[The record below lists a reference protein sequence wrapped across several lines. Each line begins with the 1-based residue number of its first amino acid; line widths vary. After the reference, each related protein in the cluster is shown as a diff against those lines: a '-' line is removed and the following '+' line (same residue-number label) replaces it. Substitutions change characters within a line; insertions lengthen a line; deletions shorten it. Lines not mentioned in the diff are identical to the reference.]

1 MRTRLLSDIAYI
13 LRVYIRTDFPLYLE
27 DGGFNDRSLLG
38 PDPDPEAMTIEAETV
53 LYALPDA
60 CLYQG
65 CGLKW
70 DEDAYTQLQ
79 QEVLA
84 AYDHAN
90 RFEAWCDADLG
101 VTTDEVCDLISE
113 LLCMPSITD
122 IAANSILCYAL
133 DNGFADLLPTDNST
147 QSVLKLEHLYWLW
160 FAASNYTIFG
170 EKVA

>member
-13 LRVYIRTDFPLYLE
+13 LRVYIRDDFPLYLE
-27 DGGFNDRSLLG
+27 DYGFNDRSLLG
-38 PDPDPEAMTIEAETV
+38 PDPEPDDMTIEVETV

-79 QEVLA
+79 LEVLA
-84 AYDHAN
+84 AYDHAD

-113 LLCMPSITD
+113 LLAMPSITD

-133 DNGFADLLPTDNST
+133 DNGYADLLPTDNGPESA
-147 QSVLKLEHLYWLW
+147 LKLEHLYWLW
-160 FAASNYTIFG
+160 FKANNFTLFG
-170 EKVA
+170 QKVA

>member
-13 LRVYIRTDFPLYLE
+13 LRVYIRDDFQLHLE
-27 DGGFNDRSLLG
+27 DGGFSDRSLLG
-38 PDPDPEAMTIEAETV
+38 PDPDPEDMTIEAETV
-53 LYALPDA
+53 LYALPEA

>member
-13 LRVYIRTDFPLYLE
+13 LGVYIRNDFPLYLE
-27 DGGFNDRSLLG
+27 DYGFNDRSLLG
-38 PDPDPEAMTIEAETV
+38 PDPDPEDMTIEAETV

-60 CLYQG
+60 CLYEG

-70 DEDAYTQLQ
+70 NEDAYCQLQ
-79 QEVLA
+79 QEVLES
-84 AYDHAN
+84 YDHSD
-90 RFEAWCDADLG
+90 RFEAWCEADLG

-113 LLCMPSITD
+113 LLCMPSVTD

-133 DNGFADLLPTDNST
+133 DNCFADLLPTDHSP

-160 FAASNYTIFG
+160 FASNSFKLFG
-170 EKVA
+170 QKVA

>member
-13 LRVYIRTDFPLYLE
+13 LRVYIRDDFPLYLE
-27 DGGFNDRSLLG
+27 DYGFNDRSLLG
-38 PDPDPEAMTIEAETV
+38 QDPDPDDMIVEAETV

-65 CGLKW
+65 CGLKC

-84 AYDHAN
+84 AYDHAD

-113 LLCMPSITD
+113 LLAMPSITD
-122 IAANSILCYAL
+122 IAANSIMCYAL
-133 DNGFADLLPTDNST
+133 DNGFADLLPTDNGPESA
-147 QSVLKLEHLYWLW
+147 LKLEHLYWLW
-160 FAASNYTIFG
+160 FKANNFTRFG
-170 EKVA
+170 QKVA

>member
-13 LRVYIRTDFPLYLE
+13 LRGYIRDDFPLYLE

-38 PDPDPEAMTIEAETV
+38 PDPDPEEMTIEAETV

-113 LLCMPSITD
+113 LLAMPSITD
-122 IAANSILCYAL
+122 TAATSILCYAL

-160 FAASNYTIFG
+160 FASNSFKLFG
-170 EKVA
+170 QQVA

>member
-13 LRVYIRTDFPLYLE
+13 LRVYIRDDFPLYLE

-38 PDPDPEAMTIEAETV
+38 PDPDPEEMTIEAETV

-113 LLCMPSITD
+113 LLAMPSITD
-122 IAANSILCYAL
+122 TAATSILCYAL

-160 FAASNYTIFG
+160 FASNSFKLFG
-170 EKVA
+170 QQVA